1 MHVSSLPC
9 YPGVLSWGCTQRHCW
24 CLSPRLISACH
35 TTSSA
40 SCAPSL
46 PLGLGQS
53 STSLPGRSSQP
64 LTRTKDWFLDCSHV
78 LDWNATT
85 QNLTLAAPL
94 MIHHSLFYIMFQTT
108 TNFLTRE
115 TPEHNPSLFCLLKHY
130 CSTDYNVCAWV
141 LKKIDWERS
150 QSVLFVS
157 W

>member
-1 MHVSSLPC
+1 MHISSLPC

-24 CLSPRLISACH
+24 CLSPHLISACH

-40 SCAPSL
+40 SCVPSL

-53 STSLPGRSSQP
+53 STSLPGHSNQP
-64 LTRTKDWFLDCSHV
+64 LTRTKGWFLDYSHV

-85 QNLTLAAPL
+85 QNLILAAPL

-108 TNFLTRE
+108 TDFLTRE
-115 TPEHNPSLFCLLKHY
+115 TPEHNTSLFAY
-130 CSTDYNVCAWV
+130 WNVIAPQTITFVPESW
-141 LKKIDWERS
+141 KEIDWERS